1 MILYNVMIL
10 LSSVFLEYA
19 YKIIK
24 VGEIMVTFSDL
35 KAIVCHLKYDGI
47 CRVSDYV
54 IHRFDHD
61 NNGNRV
67 YTIIDSD
74 GNNHVFSD
82 RKKAISRFI
91 DAVNFLFA

>member
-1 MILYNVMIL
+1 MY
-10 LSSVFLEYA
+10 LSSVFFKYA

-35 KAIVCHLKYDGI
+35 KAIVCHLKFDGI

-54 IHRFDHD
+54 IHRFDRD
-61 NNGNRV
+61 SNGNRV
-67 YTIIDSD
+67 YTIVDSD
-74 GNNHVFSD
+74 GNSHVFSD
-82 RKKAISRFI
+82 RKKAISRFV